1 MKLTNYWNTTT
12 SRPKSKWVGK
22 LPDHSKIVILGAGGA
37 GLTTAVS
44 LALSGAE
51 DVTVIDAIMP
61 SWRGA
66 RKGIGVATMFGRQL
80 DTMHKMGFHV
90 REIFRY
96 LKMSLVG
103 MKNTIEFIRR
113 YSNALNNDEWCHAMQ
128 YGGFHLAKDDKEAS
142 MIEHW
147 QKYLEFA
154 GIKATH
160 MNPQQI
166 ERLTSLNVEHDG
178 LFVPNEF
185 MVNPAQY
192 YNGLAVA
199 CRKVGVEVLSG
210 YVVTEVYQDGRFWV
224 VADSLGNFIRC
235 DNLIVCTGANLEALP
250 AIDELEDYVT
260 RKRIFYGATPEVS
273 TMRLP
278 PYSISSLDGSM
289 ITRRYD
295 NRIIMALDD
304 NDTYPADLKP
314 PKPATVRTAKEKLLE
329 LYPISSD
336 NEKQFEYVWAKNS
349 LQTRDALPIVC
360 EIEERPNLFL
370 NVGYGLDS
378 LSWQHIGAAVLKELV
393 LGSKNTAGTELFSL
407 ERVKTSEG
415 F

>member
-1 MKLTNYWNTTT
+1 MKLRNYWNTTT
-12 SRPKSKWVGK
+12 SKPRSKWVGS
-22 LPDHSKIVILGAGGA
+22 LPDHTKTLILGAGGA

-51 DVTVIDAIMP
+51 DITVIDAVMP

-66 RKGIGVATMFGRQL
+66 RKGIGTANLFGRQL
-80 DTMHKMGFHV
+80 DTMHQMGFHV
-90 REIFRY
+90 REIFKY
-96 LKMSLVG
+96 LRMSLVG
-103 MKNTIEFIRR
+103 MRNTIEFVRR
-113 YSNALNNDEWCHAMQ
+113 YSNAVNNDDWCHSLQ

-142 MIEHW
+142 IIEHW
-147 QKYLEFA
+147 QKYLEFS
-154 GIKATH
+154 GMKATEMKPH
-160 MNPQQI
+160 QI
-166 ERLTSLNVEHDG
+166 QKLTSLNVEHNG

-192 YNGLAVA
+192 YNGLTMA

-210 YVVTEVYQDGRFWV
+210 YTVDEVYQDGRFWV
-224 VADSLGNFIRC
+224 VSDSVGNHIRC
-235 DNLIVCTGANLEALP
+235 DQIVVCTGANLEALP
-250 AIDELEDYVT
+250 AIDELEEYVT
-260 RKRIFYGATPEVS
+260 RKRIFYGATPEIS

-278 PYSISSLDGSM
+278 PYVISSLDGSM

-304 NDTYPADLKP
+304 SDTLPADLKS
-314 PKPATVRTAKEKLLE
+314 PKPTTIRTAKEKLLE

-336 NEKQFEYVWAKNS
+336 VELQFEFVWAKNS

-370 NVGYGLDS
+370 NVGYGMDS
-378 LSWQHIGAAVLKELV
+378 LAWQHIGAAVLKELL
-393 LGSKNTAGTELFSL
+393 LGSKKTVGIDLFSL